1 MASIN
6 KKKKAKNSYLH
17 NGFDKH
23 DGKFKRYAY
32 FTKRER
38 NNNKKVIK
46 EVEDDEKVNV

>member
-6 KKKKAKNSYLH
+6 KKNKARNSYLH
-17 NGFDKH
+17 NGFDKY

-38 NNNKKVIK
+38 NKNKKQLK
-46 EVEDDEKVNV
+46 EITDDEIH